1 MILFS
6 TTSTRHLASNIAL
19 PQGKCTIKQFNDG
32 ELFVRI
38 DEDVQD
44 KDVWVLAAT
53 QAPAE
58 HLLELFFL
66 LDVLQKAQARINL
79 FITYFAYG
87 RQVVAPA
94 GEACSAQV
102 ISSILQNFIISKIY
116 IMHPHNQLLHNFLSF
131 TGVQDLEFFCKQAAA
146 YDAIAAPDKGALS
159 FAHEVAQTCKK
170 DLIKI
175 TKKRPDHDQVEIVTI
190 DGTVTGKKVLL
201 IDDIISTGRTL
212 VQAAQELKKL
222 GATSIAAAATHGI
235 FSPGS
240 YQLLENSIIEKVS
253 VTNTI
258 AQHLQGKIT
267 VFDISPFIQKIMT
280 S

>member
-6 TTSTRHLASNIAL
+6 TTATQHLASHIAL
-19 PQGKCTIKQFNDG
+19 PHGKCTVKQFNDG

-87 RQVVAPA
+87 RQVVAPS

-102 ISSILQNFIISKIY
+102 ISTILQNFIISKIY
-116 IMHPHNQLLHNFLSF
+116 IMHPHNQLLHNFLPF
-131 TGVQDLEFFCKQAAA
+131 TGVQDVDFFCKQAASC
-146 YDAIAAPDKGALS
+146 DTIAAPDKGALS

-175 TKKRPDHDQVEIVTI
+175 TKKRPDHDKVEIVTI
-190 DGTVTGKKVLL
+190 DGAVMGKKVLL
-201 IDDIISTGRTL
+201 IDDIISTGRTM

-222 GATSIAAAATHGI
+222 GAVSIAAAATHGV
-235 FSPGS
+235 FSPGAH
-240 YQLLENSIIEKVS
+240 QLLENSIIEKIS

-258 AQHLQGKIT
+258 AQHSQGKIT
-267 VFDISPFIQKIMT
+267 IFDISPFIQNIMT